1 MKTLKELKD
10 HGINFLCG
18 YTEALRDFVD
28 LIMDPEVYD
37 PHHTSVL
44 MKYIDNY
51 VIDLLHEEGIHENST
66 ANR

>member
-10 HGINFLCG
+10 HGINFLTG
-18 YTEALRDFVD
+18 YTEALKDIVD
-28 LIMDPEVYD
+28 LIMNPEVYD
-37 PHHTSVL
+37 PYHTSVL

-51 VIDLLHEEGIHENST
+51 VIGLLEEEGIHENST